1 MASNIFQ
8 KINDIPLTDLL
19 DKLWIFYE
27 TVWNNLELYEGD
39 KHTDGWRW
47 DIGWGFIK
55 DFAWK
60 RAQGDRITFVMGYLG
75 MEKWDSVRWF
85 KDSFWLHD
93 EWEKVNVRQE
103 MLAIGIA
110 NINKEKAEQAIA
122 EHTHV
127 DVKAKWETMWE
138 LSQIQIEY
146 LSSRCVNYEK
156 VKRYIRNNVGYVC
169 CPVSAI
175 SGTSIDMI
183 SLQSRDIHTKKFVIE
198 KGTPSKWCFISAIDK
213 SKKYIYVVEWMFDF
227 LTLAQYTDNV
237 VGMKSASDWADVVK
251 EFAKKWYLPIL
262 IPDNDEAGKTM
273 LALMA
278 NVPHSVFDLA
288 EYNVKD
294 INELLVKSEYGAS
307 ILEIIE
313 DMRTR
318 PPRNIDS
325 AMNKLNALQSLT
337 KKRWRLGIDWPPA
350 LKKVTDLH
358 QWIIEGKVYTIW
370 AYSGHGKST
379 LSYEYASYFVKQ
391 RKKVLYFS
399 VEVDSWLLLSYIAR
413 NYYKTPHRQIMNQE
427 FKINPNDFE
436 TLYLYDTVRDLDT
449 MSKIVMEEK
458 PDFVFIDYAQ
468 GVRCEGAS
476 IFERTTSYALA
487 IQALAIESNATI
499 FSLSQLNN
507 DSRNK
512 DAGDVTLKW
521 SGDLFSASDVIITI
535 SKDWEWLKLWL
546 MKNKFWRKESFTVE
560 FNYDVWW
567 LYLASQEYEKSW
579 V

>member
-1 MASNIFQ
+1 MVDIF
-8 KINDIPLTDLL
+8 KEIKNLTLTEIL

-27 TVWNNLELYEGD
+27 VVWNTIELYEGD

-55 DFAWK
+55 DFTWK
-60 RAQGDRITFVMGYLG
+60 RAQGDRVTFVMGYLG
-75 MEKWDSVRWF
+75 MEKGDAVRWF
-85 KDSFWLHD
+85 KDAFHLYD
-93 EWEKVNVRQE
+93 DGEKVNVRQE
-103 MLAIGIA
+103 MLAIGRA
-110 NINKEKAEQAIA
+110 TMAKETALAVVEP
-122 EHTHV
+122 THV

-146 LSSRCVNYEK
+146 LTSRSVDYSK

-175 SGTSIDMI
+175 SGSSIDMI

-198 KGTPSKWCFISAIDK
+198 KWTPSKWCFISAIDK
-213 SKKYIYVVEWMFDF
+213 NKKYIYVVEGMFDF
-227 LTLAQYTDNV
+227 LSLAQYTDNV

-273 LALMA
+273 LTLMA

-294 INELLVKSEYGAS
+294 INELLVKSGYGES
-307 ILEIIE
+307 VLEVIE
-313 DMRTR
+313 EMRTR

-325 AMNKLNALQSLT
+325 AIKKLDSLQSLT
-337 KKRWRLGIDWPPA
+337 TKRWRLGVDGPPSM
-350 LKKVTDLH
+350 KKITDLH
-358 QWIIEGKVYTIW
+358 QGIIEGKVYTIG

-391 RKKVLYFS
+391 KKKVLYFS
-399 VEVDSWLLLSYIAR
+399 IEVDSGLLLSYIAR
-413 NYYKTPHRQIMNQE
+413 NFYKVPHKNIMNRE
-427 FKINPNDFE
+427 HKINPNDFDN
-436 TLYLYDTVRDLDT
+436 LYLYDTVRDLET
-449 MSKIVMEEK
+449 ISKIVMEEK
-458 PDFVFIDYAQ
+458 PEYVFIDYAQ
-468 GVRCEGAS
+468 WVRCEWTW
-476 IFERTTSYALA
+476 IYEKTTNYAQS

-512 DAGDVTLKW
+512 EGGDVTLKG
-521 SGDLFSASDVIITI
+521 SGDLFSASDVIITL
-535 SKDWEWLKLWL
+535 SKDWEFTKCGL
-546 MKNKFWRKESFTVE
+546 MKNKFWKKDSYFVE
-560 FNYDVWW
+560 FNYDVGW
-567 LYLASQEYEKSW
+567 LMLISQAYQKDW

>member
-1 MASNIFQ
+1 MVDIFKEIKNIT
-8 KINDIPLTDLL
+8 LTDLL
-19 DKLWIFYE
+19 DKLGIFYE
-27 TVWNNLELYEGD
+27 VVWNNIELYEGD
-39 KHTDGWRW
+39 KHTDWWRW

-55 DFAWK
+55 DFTWK

-75 MEKWDSVRWF
+75 MEKGDAVRWF
-85 KDSFWLHD
+85 KDEFQLHD

-103 MLAIGIA
+103 MLAIGRA
-110 NINKEKAEQAIA
+110 TMAKEETALAVIEPN
-122 EHTHV
+122 HV
-127 DVKAKWETMWE
+127 DVKAKWETMGE
-138 LSQIQIEY
+138 LSQIQIDY
-146 LSSRCVNYEK
+146 LSSRSVDYSK

-175 SGTSIDMI
+175 QWASIDMI

-198 KGTPSKWCFISAIDK
+198 KWTPSKWCFISAIDK
-213 SKKYIYVVEWMFDF
+213 SKKYIYVVEGMFDF

-237 VGMKSASDWADVVK
+237 IGMKSASDWADVVK

-273 LALMA
+273 LTLMA

-294 INELLVKSEYGAS
+294 INELLVKSGYGAS

-313 DMRTR
+313 DIRTR

-325 AMNKLNALQSLT
+325 AMKKLDSLQALT
-337 KKRWRLGIDWPPA
+337 TKRWRLGVDGPPSM
-350 LKKVTDLH
+350 KKITDLH
-358 QWIIEGKVYTIW
+358 QGIIEGKVYTIG

-379 LSYEYASYFVKQ
+379 LSYEYASFFVKQ

-399 VEVDSWLLLSYIAR
+399 VEVDSGLLLSYIAR
-413 NYYKTPHRQIMNQE
+413 NYYKVPHKNIMNRE
-427 FKINPNDFE
+427 HKINPNDFD
-436 TLYLYDTVRDLDT
+436 TLYLYDTVRDLET

-458 PDFVFIDYAQ
+458 PDYVFIDYAQ
-468 GVRCEGAS
+468 GVRCEWAG
-476 IFERTTSYALA
+476 IYEKTTNYAQS

-512 DAGDVTLKW
+512 DGGDVTLKW
-521 SGDLFSASDVIITI
+521 SGDLFSASDVIITL
-535 SKDWEWLKLWL
+535 SKDWEFTKCGL
-546 MKNKFWRKESFTVE
+546 MKNKFWKKDSYFVE
-560 FNYDVWW
+560 FNYDVGG
-567 LYLASQEYEKSW
+567 LMLISQAYQKDW

>member
-1 MASNIFQ
+1 MIDIFKEIKNIT
-8 KINDIPLTDLL
+8 LTEIL

-27 TVWNNLELYEGD
+27 VVWNNIELYEGD
-39 KHTDGWRW
+39 KHTDWWRW

-55 DFAWK
+55 DFTWK

-75 MEKWDSVRWF
+75 MEKGDAVRWF
-85 KDSFWLHD
+85 KDTFCLYD
-93 EWEKVNVRQE
+93 DGEKVNVRQE
-103 MLAIGIA
+103 MLAIGRATI
-110 NINKEKAEQAIA
+110 IKEETTQP
-122 EHTHV
+122 THV
-127 DVKAKWETMWE
+127 DVKAKWEAMWE

-146 LSSRCVNYEK
+146 LASRSVDYSK
-156 VKRYIRNNVGYVC
+156 VKRYIRNNIWYVC

-175 SGTSIDMI
+175 SWTSIDMI

-213 SKKYIYVVEWMFDF
+213 NKKYIYVVEGMFDF
-227 LTLAQYTDNV
+227 LSLAQYTDNV

-273 LALMA
+273 LTLMA

-294 INELLVKSEYGAS
+294 INELLVKSGYGES
-307 ILEIIE
+307 VLEVIE
-313 DMRTR
+313 EMRTR

-325 AMNKLNALQSLT
+325 AIKKLDSLQALT
-337 KKRWRLGIDWPPA
+337 TKRWRLGVDGPPSM
-350 LKKVTDLH
+350 KKITDLH
-358 QWIIEGKVYTIW
+358 QGIIEGKVYTIW

-391 RKKVLYFS
+391 KKKVLYFS
-399 VEVDSWLLLSYIAR
+399 IEVDSWLLLSYIAR
-413 NYYKTPHRQIMNQE
+413 NFYKTSHKSIMNRE
-427 FKINPNDFE
+427 YKINPNDFDN
-436 TLYLYDTVRDLDT
+436 LYLYDTVRDLET
-449 MSKIVMEEK
+449 ISKIVMEEK
-458 PDFVFIDYAQ
+458 PEYVFIDYAQ
-468 GVRCEGAS
+468 GVRCEWAW
-476 IFERTTSYALA
+476 IYEKTTNYAQS

-512 DAGDVTLKW
+512 EGGDVTLKG
-521 SGDLFSASDVIITI
+521 SGDLFSASDVIITL
-535 SKDWEWLKLWL
+535 SKDWEFTKCGL
-546 MKNKFWRKESFTVE
+546 MKNKFWKKDSYFVE
-560 FNYDVWW
+560 FNYDVGW
-567 LYLASQEYEKSW
+567 LMLFSQAYQKDW

>member
-1 MASNIFQ
+1 MIDIFKEIKNIP
-8 KINDIPLTDLL
+8 ITDVL
-19 DKLWIFYE
+19 DKLGIIYE
-27 TVWNNLELYEGD
+27 TVWHTLELYEWD

-47 DIGWGFIK
+47 DVLWGYVK
-55 DFAWK
+55 DFTGK
-60 RAQGDRITFVMGYLG
+60 RAQWDGVAFVMAYLG
-75 MEKWDSVRWF
+75 MEKGDAVRWF
-85 KDSFWLHD
+85 KDTFHIYD
-93 EWEKVNVRQE
+93 DWEKVNVRQE
-103 MLAIGIA
+103 MLAIGRAMIT
-110 NINKEKAEQAIA
+110 KEETTQP
-122 EHTHV
+122 THV
-127 DVKAKWETMWE
+127 DVKAKWEAMWE

-146 LSSRCVNYEK
+146 LASRAVDYSK
-156 VKRYIRNNVGYVC
+156 VKRYIRNNVWYVC

-175 SGTSIDMI
+175 SGTDINMI

-251 EFAKKWYLPIL
+251 AFAKKWYLPIL

-278 NVPHSVFDLA
+278 NIPHSVFNLA

-318 PPRNIDS
+318 PPRNIDG
-325 AMNKLNALQSLT
+325 ALKKLTSLQVLT
-337 KKRWRLGIDWPPA
+337 KKRWKLWIDWPA
-350 LKKVTDLH
+350 SLRRVTEMH
-358 QWIIEGKVYTIW
+358 QWIIEWKVYTIW

-379 LSYEYASYFVKQ
+379 LSYEYASYFVQQK
-391 RKKVLYFS
+391 KKVFYFS
-399 VEVDSWLLLSYIAR
+399 IEVDAWLLLSYIAR
-413 NYYKTPHRQIMNQE
+413 NYYKKSHSSIMNWNT
-427 FKINPNDFE
+427 KIDPNHFE
-436 TLYLYDTVRDLDT
+436 TLYLYDNVRDLDT
-449 MSKIVMEEK
+449 ISKIVMEEK

-468 GVRCEGAS
+468 GIRCEWSS
-476 IFERTTSYALA
+476 IYERTTTYALS
-487 IQALAIESNATI
+487 IQALAIESNAII

-512 DAGDVTLKW
+512 EWGDVTLKW
-521 SGDLFSASDVIITI
+521 SGDLFSASDVIITL
-535 SKDWEWLKLWL
+535 SRDWEFTKIWL
-546 MKNKFWRKESFTVE
+546 MKNKFWKKDSFFIN
-560 FNYDVWW
+560 FNYDTWW
-567 LYLASQEYEKSW
+567 LMLMAEAYEKDW

>member
-1 MASNIFQ
+1 MIDIFKEIKNIP
-8 KINDIPLTDLL
+8 ITDVL
-19 DKLWIFYE
+19 DKLGVIYE
-27 TVWNNLELYEGD
+27 TVWNTLELYEWD
-39 KHTDGWRW
+39 KHTDWWRG
-47 DIGWGFIK
+47 DILWWYIK
-55 DFAWK
+55 DFTGK
-60 RAQGDRITFVMGYLG
+60 RAQGDWVSFVMGYLW
-75 MEKWDSVRWF
+75 MEKWEAVRWF
-85 KDSFWLHD
+85 KDTFGIHD

-103 MLAIGIA
+103 MLAIGRATIA
-110 NINKEKAEQAIA
+110 KEETTQLPP
-122 EHTHV
+122 V

-138 LSQIQIEY
+138 LSQIQIDY
-146 LSSRCVNYEK
+146 LSSRSVDYSK
-156 VKRYIRNNVGYVC
+156 VKRYVRNNVGYVC
-169 CPVSAI
+169 CPVSGVI
-175 SGTSIDMI
+175 WTSIEMM

-213 SKKYIYVVEWMFDF
+213 SKKYVYVVEGMFDF

-237 VGMKSASDWADVVK
+237 IGMKSASDGADVVK

-273 LALMA
+273 LSLMA

-294 INELLVKSEYGAS
+294 INELMVKSEYGAS

-313 DMRTR
+313 DQRTR

-325 AMNKLNALQSLT
+325 AINKLNALQSLT
-337 KKRWRLGIDWPPA
+337 VKRGRLWVDGPPA
-350 LKKVTDLH
+350 MKKITDLH
-358 QWIIEGKVYTIW
+358 QGIIEGKVYTIG

-391 RKKVLYFS
+391 KKKVFYFS
-399 VEVDSWLLLSYIAR
+399 IEVDSGLLLSYIAR
-413 NYYKTPHRQIMNQE
+413 NYYKIPHRQIMNCE
-427 FKINPNDFE
+427 YKINANDFE
-436 TLYLYDTVRDLDT
+436 NLYLYDTVRDLET
-449 MSKIVMEEK
+449 ISKIVMAEK

-468 GVRCEGAS
+468 GIRCEGSS
-476 IFERTTSYALA
+476 IYERTTFYALA

-512 DAGDVTLKW
+512 EGGDVTLKW
-521 SGDLFSASDVIITI
+521 SGDLFSASDVIITL
-535 SKDWEWLKLWL
+535 SKDGEFTKCGL
-546 MKNKFWRKESFTVE
+546 MKNKFWRKDSFFVE

-567 LYLASQEYEKSW
+567 LMLISQAYQKDW